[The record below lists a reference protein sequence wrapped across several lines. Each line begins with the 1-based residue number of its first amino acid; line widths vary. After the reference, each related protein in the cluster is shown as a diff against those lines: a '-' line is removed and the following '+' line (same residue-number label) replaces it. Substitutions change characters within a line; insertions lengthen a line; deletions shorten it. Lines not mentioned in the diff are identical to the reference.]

1 MSTADDLELAAIVQ
15 RALLPT
21 CCPRGCPCTVTAARW
36 IPHDPIGGD
45 FYGLPLIADRYRGI
59 VIGDVVGHGISAAIL
74 MAIMCGTIRGCSAFA
89 HRPVRLVQRLNRD
102 LVEFSRH
109 APDRPDLFLASL
121 FYGVLDFRSRRFR
134 YVNAGHPPPLFRR
147 RNGHQTQALTVTGPL
162 LGIDEKSTY
171 AEIELA
177 IAPFDRLVLVTDGI
191 LEARNRADT
200 LFGTERVKDLVN
212 DCDAGTPQQ
221 CADTLMDRVATFREG
236 LPAEDDQT
244 VMVVDFR

>member
-1 MSTADDLELAAIVQ
+1 MSSATDLELAGIVQ
-15 RALLPT
+15 HALLPT
-21 CCPRGCPCTVTAARW
+21 RCPQGCPCTVTGARW
-36 IPHDPIGGD
+36 IPYDPVGGD

-59 VIGDVVGHGISAAIL
+59 VIGDTVGHGISAAIL

-102 LVEFSRH
+102 LAEFASH
-109 APDRPDLFLASL
+109 APNRPDLFLASL

-134 YVNAGHPPPLFRR
+134 YVNAGHPPPLLRR
-147 RNGHQTQALTVTGPL
+147 KNGQTQALTATGTL
-162 LGIDEKSTY
+162 LGVDEKITY
-171 AEIELA
+171 TEIELV
-177 IAPFDRLVLVTDGI
+177 IDPLDRLVLVTDGI

-221 CADTLMDRVATFREG
+221 CADTLVDRVATFREG